1 MAETIGT
8 AYIQI
13 EPSFQGVNGAIEQ
26 QMSGAGVSGGKSFSS
41 GFASVIGGAGKAV
54 VGAAGLAAGAV
65 TAIGG
70 AFVGAANNVAEYG
83 DDIDKMSQK
92 MGLSAESYQ
101 EWEAVMQHSG
111 TSMTSMQASM
121 KTLANA
127 AETGKDAFDAL
138 GISQEQI
145 ANMSQEELF
154 EATIAGLQN
163 VEDTTQRTYLAG
175 QLLGRGATELGALLN
190 TSAEETQ
197 AMRDRVHE
205 LGGVMS
211 DEAVKAAAAY
221 QDQLQDMKTAFG
233 GLSRGLMSEFLPSI
247 TQVMGGLTEIFS
259 GNSGGVDMI
268 NAGIDSLI
276 SGITEALPRV
286 MEIATSIIESLATA
300 LLQNLPALAQCALEI
315 VTQLLTFL
323 VSNLPLIISTVIQLF
338 IELVNAV
345 VAAIP
350 QIIEALVGAMPQIID
365 ALCNGLITALPAL
378 ISGAVT
384 LVLALVEHLP
394 EIIMALIEAA
404 PQILEALATAII
416 TAAPILIEG
425 FVNIFTRVI
434 EQLAEWGSQLK
445 AKASEIFSALVEN
458 IKSWLA
464 QLPERMAYYA
474 GQMVGK
480 FVNFLLQLP
489 SKVVSVFTTLIQKVV
504 EFGQNFMNRAQETA
518 QGFGTRLINGLLELP
533 SKLVSIGHDIVEG
546 LKTGIANAWSNLTGW
561 VKDLAG
567 NLIQGFKDALEIGS
581 PSKAFADDVGQW
593 IPAGIA
599 EGIEDGMDALDST
612 IDSMTGEMLTTANLD
627 AVAGTTSAMA
637 SMESGDGDLIGILG
651 QYLPAILQAAQNGQV
666 VLAPDAQSIFRMVR
680 GENSVYKRMT
690 GASAFA

>member
-247 TQVMGGLTEIFS
+247 TQVMGGLT
-259 GNSGGVDMI
+259 
-268 NAGIDSLI
+268 
-276 SGITEALPRV
+276 
-286 MEIATSIIESLATA
+286 
-300 LLQNLPALAQCALEI
+300 
-315 VTQLLTFL
+315 
-323 VSNLPLIISTVIQLF
+323 
-338 IELVNAV
+338 
-345 VAAIP
+345 
-350 QIIEALVGAMPQIID
+350 
-365 ALCNGLITALPAL
+365 
-378 ISGAVT
+378 
-384 LVLALVEHLP
+384 
-394 EIIMALIEAA
+394 
-404 PQILEALATAII
+404 
-416 TAAPILIEG
+416 
-425 FVNIFTRVI
+425 
-434 EQLAEWGSQLK
+434 
-445 AKASEIFSALVEN
+445 
-458 IKSWLA
+458 
-464 QLPERMAYYA
+464 
-474 GQMVGK
+474 
-480 FVNFLLQLP
+480 
-489 SKVVSVFTTLIQKVV
+489 
-504 EFGQNFMNRAQETA
+504 
-518 QGFGTRLINGLLELP
+518 
-533 SKLVSIGHDIVEG
+533 
-546 LKTGIANAWSNLTGW
+546 
-561 VKDLAG
+561 
-567 NLIQGFKDALEIGS
+567 
-581 PSKAFADDVGQW
+581 
-593 IPAGIA
+593 
-599 EGIEDGMDALDST
+599 
-612 IDSMTGEMLTTANLD
+612 
-627 AVAGTTSAMA
+627 
-637 SMESGDGDLIGILG
+637 
-651 QYLPAILQAAQNGQV
+651 
-666 VLAPDAQSIFRMVR
+666 
-680 GENSVYKRMT
+680 
-690 GASAFA
+690 

>member
-13 EPSFQGVNGAIEQ
+13 EPSFQGVNSAIEKE
-26 QMSGAGVSGGKSFSS
+26 MTGAGESGGRSFGG
-41 GFASVIGGAGKAV
+41 GFAKVLGGTGKAV
-54 VGAAGLAAGAV
+54 IGAAGLAAGAI
-65 TAIGG
+65 TAVGG
-70 AFVGAANNVAEYG
+70 AFINASNGVAEYG

-101 EWEAVMQHSG
+101 EWQAVMQHSG
-111 TSMTSMQASM
+111 TSMESMKASM

-127 AETGKDAFDAL
+127 AETGKDAFQEL

-190 TSAEETQ
+190 TSAEDTQ

-211 DEAVKAAAAY
+211 DDAVKAAAAY
-221 QDQLQDMKTAFG
+221 QDQLQDMQTAFG
-233 GLSRGLMSEFLPSI
+233 GLSRNMLSEFLPSI

-268 NAGIDSLI
+268 NAGIDSI
-276 SGITEALPRV
+276 IQGITGALPQI

-300 LLQNLPALAQCALEI
+300 LLQNLPQLAQCALEI

-323 VSNLPLIISTVIQLF
+323 VANLPLIISTVIQLF

-350 QIIEALVGAMPQIID
+350 QIISALVEAMPQIID
-365 ALCNGLITALPAL
+365 ALCDGLITALPAL
-378 ISGAVT
+378 IQGAVQ
-384 LVLALVEHLP
+384 LVLALVEHMP

-404 PQILEALATAII
+404 PQILMALATAII
-416 TAAPILIEG
+416 TSAPILIQG
-425 FVNIFTRVI
+425 FLDVFARVI
-434 EQLAEWGSQLK
+434 ETMTQWGTQLK
-445 AKASEIFSALVEN
+445 VKATEI
-458 IKSWLA
+458 
-464 QLPERMAYYA
+464 
-474 GQMVGK
+474 
-480 FVNFLLQLP
+480 
-489 SKVVSVFTTLIQKVV
+489 FTTLINNVKQWLTQLGTNFSTAFTTLINTVV
-504 EFGQNFMNRAQETA
+504 TFGRNFIERAKEIAT
-518 QGFGTRLINGLLELP
+518 GFGTRLVNGLLELP
-533 SKLVSIGHDIVEG
+533 NKLISIGRDIVEG
-546 LKTGIANAWSNLTGW
+546 LKTGIANAWNGLTDW

-567 NLIQGFKDALEIGS
+567 NLIQGFKDTLRIGS

-599 EGIEDGMDALDST
+599 EGMESGMDALDNT
-612 IDSMTGEMLTTANLD
+612 IDAMTGEMITTANLD
-627 AVAGTTSAMA
+627 MVAGTTSAV
-637 SMESGDGDLIGILG
+637 SSIDTSDNDLTGLLA
-651 QYLPAILQAAQNGQV
+651 QYLPALLQAAQNGRV
-666 VLAPDAQSIFRMVR
+666 VLTPDAQGIFKMVR
-680 GENSVYKRMT
+680 GENSIYKRMT
-690 GASAFA
+690 GESAFA

>member
-13 EPSFQGVNGAIEQ
+13 EPSFQGVNTAIEQ
-26 QMSGAGVSGGKSFSS
+26 QMSGAGESGGKSFST

-54 VGAAGLAAGAV
+54 LGTATLAAGAV
-65 TAIGG
+65 AAVGG
-70 AFVGAANNVAEYG
+70 AFVNAANGVAEYG

-111 TSMTSMQASM
+111 TSMTAMQSSM
-121 KTLANA
+121 KTLASA

-190 TSAEETQ
+190 TSSEEIQ

-211 DEAVKAAAAY
+211 DEAVSAAAAY
-221 QDQLQDMKTAFG
+221 QDQLQDMQTAFG
-233 GLSRGLMSEFLPSI
+233 GLSRNLMAEFLPSI

-259 GNSGGVDMI
+259 GNSGGVEMI
-268 NAGIDSLI
+268 SAGIDSLV
-276 SGITEALPRV
+276 SGITAAFPRV
-286 MEIATSIIESLATA
+286 MEVATSIVEALATA
-300 LLQNLPALAQCALEI
+300 LLQNLPTIAQCAFEI
-315 VTQLLTFL
+315 ATQLLTFL
-323 VSNLPLIISTVIQLF
+323 VSNLPLIITTVIQLF

-350 QIIEALVGAMPQIID
+350 QIIEALVAAMPDIID
-365 ALCNGLITALPAL
+365 ALCDGLIMALPAL
-378 ISGAVT
+378 IQGAVT

-416 TAAPILIEG
+416 TAAPILIQG
-425 FVNIFTRVI
+425 FVSIFTSVVSK
-434 EQLAEWGSQLK
+434 LAEWGAQLK
-445 AKASEIFSALVEN
+445 AKASEIFTNLITN
-458 IKSWLA
+458 IKTWLA
-464 QLPERMAYYA
+464 QLPQQMAYFA
-474 GQMVGK
+474 GQMVAK
-480 FVNFLLQLP
+480 FVNFIVQLP
-489 SKVVSVFTTLIQKVV
+489 SKAVSVFTTLINKVV
-504 EFGQNFMNRAQETA
+504 EFGQNFVNKARETA
-518 QGFGTRLINGLLELP
+518 EGFGTRLINGLLELP
-533 SKLVSIGHDIVEG
+533 SKLISIGHDIVEG
-546 LKTGIANAWSNLTGW
+546 LKTGIANAWNGLVDW

-567 NLIQGFKDALEIGS
+567 NLIQGFKDTLQIGS

-599 EGIEDGMDALDST
+599 EGIEDGMNVLDTT
-612 IDSMTGEMLTTANLD
+612 IDSMTSEMVTTANLD
-627 AVAGTTSAMA
+627 AVAGTSSAVA
-637 SMESGDGDLIGILG
+637 SISTDDADLAGLLTT
-651 QYLPAILQAAQNGQV
+651 YLPALLQAARNGKV
-666 VLAPDAQSIFRMVR
+666 VLTPDAQSIFKMVR

-690 GASAFA
+690 GESAFA

>member
-41 GFASVIGGAGKAV
+41 GFASVLGGAGKAV

-211 DEAVKAAAAY
+211 DEAVSAAAAY
-221 QDQLQDMKTAFG
+221 QDQLQDMQTAFG

-425 FVNIFTRVI
+425 FVTIFTRVV

-458 IKSWLA
+458 IKTWLA
-464 QLPERMAYYA
+464 QLPERWHTTQARWSASSSTSCFSCRARLCPYSPHSSRRW
-474 GQMVGK
+474 
-480 FVNFLLQLP
+480 L
-489 SKVVSVFTTLIQKVV
+489 SSV
-504 EFGQNFMNRAQETA
+504 R
-518 QGFGTRLINGLLELP
+518 
-533 SKLVSIGHDIVEG
+533 
-546 LKTGIANAWSNLTGW
+546 
-561 VKDLAG
+561 
-567 NLIQGFKDALEIGS
+567 
-581 PSKAFADDVGQW
+581 
-593 IPAGIA
+593 
-599 EGIEDGMDALDST
+599 
-612 IDSMTGEMLTTANLD
+612 
-627 AVAGTTSAMA
+627 TS
-637 SMESGDGDLIGILG
+637 
-651 QYLPAILQAAQNGQV
+651 
-666 VLAPDAQSIFRMVR
+666 
-680 GENSVYKRMT
+680 
-690 GASAFA
+690 

>member
-54 VGAAGLAAGAV
+54 LGTATLAAGAV
-65 TAIGG
+65 TAVGG
-70 AFVGAANNVAEYG
+70 AFINAANGVAEYG

-121 KTLANA
+121 KTLASA

-247 TQVMGGLTEIFS
+247 TQVMSGLTEIFS
-259 GNSGGVDMI
+259 GNDGGIDMI
-268 NAGIDSLI
+268 NSGIDSII
-276 SGITEALPRV
+276 SGITDALPRV

-300 LLQNLPALAQCALEI
+300 LLQNLPQLAQCALEI

-350 QIIEALVGAMPQIID
+350 QIIEALVAAMPQIID
-365 ALCNGLITALPAL
+365 ALCDGLITALPAL
-378 ISGAVT
+378 IQGAVT
-384 LVLALVEHLP
+384 LVMALVEHLP
-394 EIIMALIEAA
+394 EIIMALVEAA

-416 TAAPILIEG
+416 TAAPILLEG
-425 FVNIFTRVI
+425 FINIFTQVVTK
-434 EQLAEWGSQLK
+434 LVEWGSQLK
-445 AKASEIFSALVEN
+445 AKASEIFSTLITN
-458 IKSWLA
+458 IKTWLA
-464 QLPERMAYYA
+464 QLPERMAYFA
-474 GQMVGK
+474 GQMVAK
-480 FVNFLLQLP
+480 FVNFLVQLP
-489 SKVVSVFTTLIQKVV
+489 SKAVSVFTTLIQKVV
-504 EFGQNFMNRAQETA
+504 EFGTNFMNKARETA
-518 QGFGTRLINGLLELP
+518 EGFGTRLINGLLELP

-546 LKTGIANAWSNLTGW
+546 LKTGIANAWTGLTDW
-561 VKDLAG
+561 VKDLAS
-567 NLIQGFKDALEIGS
+567 NLIQGFKDTLQIGS
-581 PSKAFADDVGQW
+581 PSKALTADVGKW

-599 EGIEDGMDALDST
+599 EGIEGGMDVLDDT
-612 IDSMTGEMLTTANLD
+612 IEAMTGEMVTTANLD
-627 AVAGTTSAMA
+627 AIAGTTSAMA
-637 SMESGDGDLIGILG
+637 TMDSSDGDLVGILG
-651 QYLPAILQAAQNGQV
+651 QYLPAILQAVQNGQV
-666 VLAPDAQSIFRMVR
+666 VLTPDAQSIFKMVR